1 MTRNAPAWIGI
12 AALVAAACYFAA
24 LHALGDTR
32 PEFASAHARLSS
44 GVGFL
49 IVIMGAAMAGLRGQ
63 VSLVLRQAVTWLS
76 VMLAAVV
83 IYAYR
88 ADFYQIGGP
97 LLAELFQIPAAGG
110 GDAGVSDP
118 SPRGSS
124 ASSDF
129 GQAVISAG
137 RGGQFFVEAMVEG
150 SHVELIADTGA
161 TLVALTAEDAQRI
174 GIDHR
179 DLDFRYRHKTAN
191 GIARAA
197 HVVLG
202 EVSIGPITVRDVHAS
217 VSEPGLLHMSLL
229 GMSFL
234 SRLSSFH
241 IRGDQLVLER

>member
-24 LHALGDTR
+24 LHATSGSQA
-32 PEFASAHARLSS
+32 EFASAHARLAS

-49 IVIMGAAMAGLRGQ
+49 IVILGAAMAGLRGQ
-63 VSLVLRQAVTWLS
+63 VSLVLRQTVSWLS
-76 VMLAAVV
+76 AILAAVV

-88 ADFYQIGGP
+88 ADFHEIGGP
-97 LLAELFQIPAAGG
+97 LLAEIFQIRVVAHNAN
-110 GDAGVSDP
+110 DQAEP
-118 SPRGSS
+118 SPRGSAALLDDS
-124 ASSDF
+124 
-129 GQAVISAG
+129 QAVISAG
-137 RGGQFFVEAMVEG
+137 RGGQFYVEAMIDG
-150 SHVELIADTGA
+150 SHVQLIADTGA

-197 HVVLG
+197 HVVLD
-202 EVSIGPITVRDVHAS
+202 EISIGSISIRDVHAS
-217 VSEPGLLHMSLL
+217 VSEPGVLHVSLL

-241 IRGDQLVLER
+241 VHGDQLVLKQ